1 MAMRRPLRGEV
12 RESSAVA
19 ARRVSPHHLDR
30 VGPPYQLRK
39 EVVVFGHNQR
49 CNHGLRR
56 WAAAAG
62 SPNIAA
68 TRRQHQDGL
77 GRALEAPT
85 PTEEKKQEESVQSGL
100 RVGLVG
106 LSQNAA
112 ALRRRCVG

>member
-1 MAMRRPLRGEV
+1 MR
-12 RESSAVA
+12 
-19 ARRVSPHHLDR
+19 SPHAESRRITSIASVHHTSCA
-30 VGPPYQLRK
+30 K

-77 GRALEAPT
+77 RRALEAPT

-100 RVGLVG
+100 KTRASRLANTMPHAVD
-106 LSQNAA
+106 
-112 ALRRRCVG
+112 